1 MNSILLGTAN
11 LLIYFI
17 IAISIAFPAR
27 LLFTIPEEVFRKILH
42 FILLGSF
49 IVLIVSYPTWNVTA
63 AVAIIFE
70 ILVYPI
76 LISLN
81 GLKSIPNLRQSENQG
96 N

>member
-49 IVLIVSYPTWNVTA
+49 IVL
-63 AVAIIFE
+63 AVVLMPSEVFI
-70 ILVYPI
+70 
-76 LISLN
+76 ISLK
-81 GLKSIPNLRQSENQG
+81 KSQ
-96 N
+96 